1 MSLASAVGFEA
12 LGRSAEWNYPE
23 RDGDTSQLG
32 IIRVPTVVFTLV
44 NELPE
49 RVQGCIDRVV
59 AGIAESSRLGE
70 TPFTTPLSS

>member
-1 MSLASAVGFEA
+1 MSLAPAVGFEA

-32 IIRVPTVVFTLV
+32 IIRVPTVVYTLV

-49 RVQGCIDRVV
+49 KKLRGVSNVLSGCRGNCGVVQAR
-59 AGIAESSRLGE
+59 RN
-70 TPFTTPLSS
+70 PFH